1 MTVDRRRKIVDE
13 AEEQSKKMKKHG
25 NHNSEKLR
33 NAAGKQGLVTNS
45 AQPIDV
51 LMALSGGTKA
61 ATESQLVR
69 ENIETLVA
77 IAPKT
82 RVAFL
87 FELDES
93 LAVFMEGEVNRVEDS
108 KYFV

>member
-1 MTVDRRRKIVDE
+1 
-13 AEEQSKKMKKHG
+13 
-25 NHNSEKLR
+25 
-33 NAAGKQGLVTNS
+33 
-45 AQPIDV
+45 
-51 LMALSGGTKA
+51 MALSGGTKA

-69 ENIETLVA
+69 ENIETLVT

-82 RVAFL
+82 RVAFP

-108 KYFV
+108 KYFVEFVDGTQSEYDKKDILEGVNSYINRALIPV